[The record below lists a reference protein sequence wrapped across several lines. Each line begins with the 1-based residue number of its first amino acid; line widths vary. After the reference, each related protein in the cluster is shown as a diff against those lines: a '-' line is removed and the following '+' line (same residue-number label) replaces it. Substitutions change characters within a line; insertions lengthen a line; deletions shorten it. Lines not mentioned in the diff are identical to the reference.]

1 MKRLGTF
8 LAASVALIG
17 ASTLPPAPALAQEVV
32 VDRAVAR
39 VDNDVI
45 LLSDLRE
52 LGQFQELVE
61 GKAEPELKRLNELI
75 DQHIIEMEA
84 TTAGFK
90 APTKDEVQEAEKR
103 LAQEAGGDA
112 QFREKE
118 ARAGLDDMAV
128 QRQLDRALY
137 YSRYID
143 YKFRPAAQIGDD
155 AVQKYY
161 NADFA
166 AEEKARGQTPPPF
179 SDVKEQIR
187 EVLVQQDITNRAN
200 QWLEESRT
208 HEKIDILL
216 QPQGNPAG
224 AKN

>member
-1 MKRLGTF
+1 MRSAAIF
-8 LAASVALIG
+8 VAASLALLG
-17 ASTLPPAPALAQEVV
+17 GTASVSPRVFAQEVV

-45 LLSDLRE
+45 FLSDLRE

-61 GKAEPELKRLNELI
+61 GKAEPDKKRLDELI
-75 DQHIIEMEA
+75 DQHIIEQEA

-90 APTKDEVQEAEKR
+90 APTPDEIDAAVKR

-112 QFREKE
+112 QFRQKE
-118 ARAGLDDMAV
+118 AQVGLTDEAV
-128 QRQLDRALY
+128 RRQLNRALY

-161 NADFA
+161 DTDFA
-166 AEEKARGQTPPPF
+166 AEEKSRGQTPPPL
-179 SDVKEQIR
+179 SEVHEQIR

-200 QWLEESRT
+200 QWLQESRT
-208 HEKIDILL
+208 HEKIDIML
-216 QPQGNPAG
+216 QPQSNPPG
-224 AKN
+224 AKL